1 MGMGSKQPLASGL
14 HRLTNDSRDD
24 LHNIPYEMGL
34 PKNKT
39 YIGGGAGG
47 GQSALLGQAGA
58 YQLSNP
64 SGAVD
69 QYSKTPALQKQKTL
83 EGGSTPLW
91 KKTQNTSD
99 AKARIEQ
106 DRLIAES

>member
-1 MGMGSKQPLASGL
+1 MGMGNKQPLASGQ
-14 HRLTNDSRDD
+14 HRLSSDSRDD

-39 YIGGGAGG
+39 YIGGGPGA
-47 GQSALLGQAGA
+47 QSALLGQAGA
-58 YQLSNP
+58 YQISNP
-64 SGAVD
+64 SAAVD

-83 EGGSTPLW
+83 EGDSTPLW
-91 KKTQNTSD
+91 KKTQNASE

>member
-1 MGMGSKQPLASGL
+1 MGMGNKQPLASGQ
-14 HRLTNDSRDD
+14 HRLSSDSRDD

-34 PKNKT
+34 LKNKT
-39 YIGGGAGG
+39 YIGGGPGA
-47 GQSALLGQAGA
+47 QSALLGQAGS
-58 YQLSNP
+58 YQISNP
-64 SGAVD
+64 SAAVD

-83 EGGSTPLW
+83 EGDSTPLW
-91 KKTQNTSD
+91 KKTQNASE

>member
-1 MGMGSKQPLASGL
+1 MGMGNKQQPLASGQ
-14 HRLTNDSRDD
+14 HRLSSDSRDD

-39 YIGGGAGG
+39 YIGGGGG
-47 GQSALLGQAGA
+47 GAQSALLGQAGA

-64 SGAVD
+64 PSVD

-83 EGGSTPLW
+83 EGDSTPLW
-91 KKTQNTSD
+91 KKTQNTSE

-106 DRLIAES
+106 DRLLAE

>member
-1 MGMGSKQPLASGL
+1 MGMGSKQPLVSGQ
-14 HRLTNDSRDD
+14 HRLSSDSRDE

-34 PKNKT
+34 PKNKA

-47 GQSALLGQAGA
+47 GAQSALLGQAGA

-64 SGAVD
+64 PSVD

-83 EGGSTPLW
+83 EGDSTPLW
-91 KKTQNTSD
+91 KKAQSGSEG

-106 DRLIAES
+106 DRLLAE